1 MMSSEDESKEEV
13 ICPVCSRF
21 ESQAWRKKFCRN
33 CFHSLDEHSEDG
45 EKESA
50 GHEKVENEKNLKN
63 TDEKKDTED
72 KTDKISKDKLLK
84 EDKNKT
90 SKTSTD
96 KSLPDKDKTASKQNE
111 KTSALADKISKRLTG
126 STGTNKTIDKKVE
139 EKVKTSSTDNLKSKF
154 ESSKKTN
161 EHQGDNI
168 DSKKLDEKQS
178 KLDGDKS
185 KLWGGKAKGADT
197 SDEKSKK
204 DKEADKSDQKL
215 NLKDKEMKSD
225 LKDKLDNVK
234 SKSDFDK
241 TKPLDA
247 KSKFESK
254 SHGSKEGT
262 PSAEEKDG
270 TTSNTSKKDDKQK
283 QTEDEHMSGSKMF
296 KLPEKTDTKMKW
308 KDMWGSTLPS
318 KTDEKTKVVDT
329 KTEKTN
335 DEDDEE
341 ITSNKDLIKAK
352 FESKD
357 TGNLWG
363 VIKPT
368 EKSATSKL
376 SPKETEKSI
385 SGDKVVHK
393 EVEKSTADDKITPEE
408 PAKSKFGDK
417 IYSKEPEKSKFGDK
431 ITPKE
436 PEKSKFGD
444 KITSKEPEKSKFGDK
459 ITSKEPEKSKFG
471 DKITSKEPEKSKF
484 GDKITSKEPEKS
496 KFGEKIT
503 SKEPEKSK
511 FGDKVNTKD
520 NEKSKFGD
528 KINPKEHEKHKFGDS
543 KTNINSSDGKGT
555 STDNEKSK
563 TNEAKQKL
571 DKLKNIK
578 SEEKTKLEESKSK
591 IDTKNDLFGSKSK
604 FDKNDKF
611 SDLKSNKNFGVEL
624 KGKNDDKKKAGYLD
638 QKSDIENQKNEK
650 LEGKL
655 KLDIK
660 KTENSSKSEKDSS
673 SVSHSL
679 ADRLKDK
686 YEKISKTSTPNT
698 PSKTNDIK
706 TYGRSKSDG
715 SIINDQPP
723 DKKSAIASP
732 EIKSQPSTGN
742 TQHKLSS
749 QTMTD
754 DKKQELLDE
763 EKAKSPRN
771 KPTQYEEGELPGM
784 VNEVKEDETTPSSE
798 SLPKLNTDD
807 INKIKEAAKFLLI
820 DDDFDDVR
828 YNSLGRRNSGNKS
841 TPSQQATSS
850 LSSSATLQADDG
862 TASIGTGSHD
872 KHSVQGTTI
881 ISNTNLG
888 KEKHDVENI
897 FNEKFNSETERLK
910 KQLKQM
916 EERCSELEEENK
928 NLKNGLLENEKHSG
942 RLMKQKQDVE
952 NSIKVLQ
959 RSLTSIESKCSKLE
973 TENSNLIE
981 RIKIAQAKCDG
992 NTAMELKE
1000 AHIDELKHLQERL
1013 AMGENIVEELRDDN
1027 DNLKQEILDLKGE
1040 MEEMYDTFRDQ
1051 EAEEFRDVQREM
1063 EMHAKNCRVLSF
1075 KLRKYERLNDQLEAE
1090 KENCEDKLR
1099 MLQNQISDGDTRAH
1113 IRDIEDELRLAKE
1126 VSVRL
1131 HDELDI
1137 LEEKKCKSEDENH
1150 QLTQILEQS
1159 DKKQFRL
1166 EMEVDKLRD
1175 QVRKITLCCNFN

>member
-111 KTSALADKISKRLTG
+111 KTSALADKISKKLTG

-431 ITPKE
+431 ITP
-436 PEKSKFGD
+436 
-444 KITSKEPEKSKFGDK
+444 KEPEKSKFGDK